1 MRVARE
7 AVALGVGRA
16 QACACIWEDGPV
28 VEAEMRALEAE
39 MRVLEAEMRVLSC
52 CGAAVAAVLQ
62 KQAAARNVCVLAF
75 NALEKES
82 RWRRGVV
89 SCVCV
94 QWTSGGLSL
103 WGVVPRLRTRWCK
116 APTGGR

>member
-28 VEAEMRALEAE
+28 VEAEMRA
-39 MRVLEAEMRVLSC
+39 LSC